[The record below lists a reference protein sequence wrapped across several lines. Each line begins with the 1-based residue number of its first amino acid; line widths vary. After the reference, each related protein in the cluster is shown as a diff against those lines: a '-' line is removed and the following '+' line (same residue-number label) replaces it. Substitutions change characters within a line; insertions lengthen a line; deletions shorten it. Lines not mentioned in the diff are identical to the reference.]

1 MYGVKLTG
9 FFLLTVLCTSP
20 ILAQLEDTTDV
31 DNDSLIKNDVQ
42 LVDTTHS
49 PRKAAL
55 FSLILPGAGQVY
67 NHMAMPKGEKKAF
80 WKVPLIYAGLGVTGY
95 FAIQNHIEQKA
106 LKDEYTF
113 RVQNGST
120 NLPQYEQFDNQG
132 ILTLYEQKQRSRD
145 LMILAFIVVHGLN
158 ILDAHVE
165 AHFTEFDVSPDLSLR
180 LSPRMHDFQTP
191 GLSLSFNFR

>member
-1 MYGVKLTG
+1 MNGVKWTS
-9 FFLLTVLCTSP
+9 FLLLTILCSLSLLSQEEDSTQVFKDSVLTD
-20 ILAQLEDTTDV
+20 DTK
-31 DNDSLIKNDVQ
+31 IA
-42 LVDTTHS
+42 DTAHS

-55 FSLILPGAGQVY
+55 FSLVLPGAGQVY
-67 NHMAMPKGEKKAF
+67 NHIAMPKGEKKAF
-80 WKVPLIYAGLGVTGY
+80 WKVPIIYAGLGATGY

-113 RVQNGST
+113 RVQNGT
-120 NLPQYEQFDNQG
+120 HNLVEYKQFDDQG

-145 LMILAFIVVHGLN
+145 LMLLAFIAVYGLN

-165 AHFTEFDVSPDLSLR
+165 AHFTDFDVSPDLSLR
-180 LSPRMHDFQTP
+180 LAPRMQDFRTP